1 MIRKTIKFCK
11 KEMLSSY
18 IPDIPLGESAQLQSF
33 AIVDGDKLVSV
44 PIAPTF
50 L

>member
-1 MIRKTIKFCK
+1 
-11 KEMLSSY
+11 MLSSY
-18 IPDIPLGESAQLQSF
+18 IPDISLRESAQLQSF
-33 AIVDGDKLVSV
+33 AIVYDDKLVSV